1 MEKQVIQSICE
12 KVYKAYP
19 MVQGVIPEV
28 RPQPNGT
35 QLLVFESKGKVSAQ
49 KAIPIQVRVI
59 VDENGKIV
67 KLSSSR

>member
-12 KVYKAYP
+12 KVYKQYP
-19 MVQGVIPEV
+19 IVEGIFPEV
-28 RPQPNGT
+28 KSQPNGT

-49 KAIPIQVRVI
+49 KAIPIQVRV
-59 VDENGKIV
+59 VVNENGKIV